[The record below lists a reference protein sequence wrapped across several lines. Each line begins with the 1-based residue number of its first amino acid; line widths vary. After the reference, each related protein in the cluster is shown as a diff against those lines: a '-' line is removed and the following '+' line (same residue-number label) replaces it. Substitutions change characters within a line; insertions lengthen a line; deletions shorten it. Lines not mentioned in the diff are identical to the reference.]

1 MYLSRKAPLPRMRA
15 YRDELASLYLGALR
29 RHNYRDAQRIFD
41 LRRRVTRWV
50 LNYEEWHV
58 E

>member
-1 MYLSRKAPLPRMRA
+1 MRA
-15 YRDELASLYLGALR
+15 YRDELADLYLGALR
-29 RHNYRDAQRIFD
+29 RRDYRDARRLFD

-58 E
+58 D